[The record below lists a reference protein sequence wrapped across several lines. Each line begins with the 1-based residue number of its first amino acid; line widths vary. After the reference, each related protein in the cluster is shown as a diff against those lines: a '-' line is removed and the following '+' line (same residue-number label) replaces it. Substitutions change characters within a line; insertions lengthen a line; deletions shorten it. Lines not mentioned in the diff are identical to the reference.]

1 MRVKIEVTEHLISRD
16 RWTSGLRCETCP
28 VARAINRHL
37 KRGFFVAVDPEN
49 ITVFARAV
57 RGEGA
62 RPTLR
67 TPARA
72 RAFMAKVDGWSAR
85 MVLRWS
91 GLPRPKPFSFV
102 LNLPK
107 AVLKRRPLRSL
118 VAR

>member
-72 RAFMAKVDGWSAR
+72 RAFMAKVDGWSGWAK
-85 MVLRWS
+85 VDGWSGWS

-107 AVLKRRPLRSL
+107 AVLKGQGR
-118 VAR
+118 